1 MTSQTEANL
10 STETAQQVATLIE
23 TRKQLK
29 ASGADLVAV
38 DAQIKPFK
46 AQYVSA
52 GAVNGGTY
60 SGMVRWFAE
69 RARTA

>member
-1 MTSQTEANL
+1 MTSPMELNPTTQ
-10 STETAQQVATLIE
+10 TAQQVAALVE

-29 ASGADLVAV
+29 ASGADVGPV

-46 AQYVSA
+46 AQYMSA
-52 GAVNGGTY
+52 GAVYGGNY

-69 RARTA
+69 RALTA

>member
-1 MTSQTEANL
+1 MSQPEAKSATEA
-10 STETAQQVATLIE
+10 AQKVAMLVE
-23 TRKQLK
+23 SRKQLK
-29 ASGADLVAV
+29 ASGAELDAV
-38 DAQIKPFK
+38 DAQIKPYK

-52 GAVNGGTY
+52 GAVYGGNY

>member
-1 MTSQTEANL
+1 MMSQPEAN
-10 STETAQQVATLIE
+10 SAAQAAQAVAALVE

-29 ASGADLVAV
+29 ATGAELAAV
-38 DAQIKPFK
+38 DAQIKPYK

-52 GAVNGGTY
+52 GAVYGGNY

>member
-1 MTSQTEANL
+1 MTSPTELNPGAQV
-10 STETAQQVATLIE
+10 AQQIAALVE

-29 ASGADLVAV
+29 AAGADVGPV
-38 DAQIKPFK
+38 NAQIKPFK

-52 GAVNGGTY
+52 GAVYGGNY

-69 RARTA
+69 RALTA